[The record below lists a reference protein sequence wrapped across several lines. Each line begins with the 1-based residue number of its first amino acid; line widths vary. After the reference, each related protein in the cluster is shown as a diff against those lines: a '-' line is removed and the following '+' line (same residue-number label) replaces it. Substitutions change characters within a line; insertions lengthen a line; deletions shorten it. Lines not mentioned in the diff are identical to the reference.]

1 MLICI
6 LLDFP
11 GIIFCVAISEYD
23 TYLEEDHQITKMTDS
38 INLYQ
43 TICINR
49 WLGMKPM
56 ILFLNKTDLLMKKIP
71 HSPLKNFYP
80 EYDGSNTYGSAIVY
94 LKNLFILHTES
105 KHKMDNFVHLTC
117 AIDTENIERVFDIAS
132 EMIITANQKECG
144 LF

>member
-1 MLICI
+1 MLN
-6 LLDFP
+6 FP

-23 TYLEEDHQITKMTDS
+23 TYLEDDHQMTKMTDS
-38 INLYQ
+38 INLFQ

-56 ILFLNKTDLLMKKIP
+56 ILFLNKTDLLMEKIL

-80 EYDGSNTYGSAIVY
+80 EYDGPNTYGSAVVY
-94 LKNLFILHTES
+94 LKNMFIFHTES

>member
-1 MLICI
+1 MVRYET
-6 LLDFP
+6 D
-11 GIIFCVAISEYD
+11 
-23 TYLEEDHQITKMTDS
+23 DS
-38 INLYQ
+38 ILKQ
-43 TICINR
+43 DR
-49 WLGMKPM
+49 
-56 ILFLNKTDLLMKKIP
+56 FADEKIP

-94 LKNLFILHTES
+94 LKNLFILHTQG